1 VDALGWTLLH
11 FLWQGALAALA
22 LAALQTSCRRA
33 TPQARYLL
41 AALTLLAMLAAP
53 MITYWTLRSHAPSA
67 PREAAAG
74 SRTAVPFVVEAGAPG
89 PREEAAAL
97 RERVEPILPALVGL
111 WGSGVLLLSLRSLGG
126 WALARR
132 LTRAGLAA
140 VPAEVETQLARLVQ
154 ALRVSAP
161 VRLFESAR
169 VEVPTV
175 VGWLRPVVLLPA
187 STLAGLSMEQ
197 LELILAHELAHIRR
211 RDYLVNLLQTA
222 AETLLFYHPAVWWVS
237 HRMRVEREH
246 CCDDLAVAACGNA
259 LIYAHTLAELEERR
273 SGTPALAMAAS
284 GGALLSRVAHLL
296 GAQRP
301 RSRAARGL
309 SAVAA
314 PAGLAA
320 ALGAASLLLAG
331 TSLAPLA
338 SAPVAAAVAQEAEP
352 ATESEASAAAEEAE
366 PADPPEPQTGEP
378 REFPLP
384 RILEMARAGVTPESI
399 DELAALGYPSLT
411 PDELIALSSQ
421 GVGPD
426 YVRELAGQGYRELS
440 PDQLMLL
447 RSQGVSAEYA
457 GELKAQ
463 GLGDLSVSAL
473 VELRSQG
480 ITPEY
485 VAELKGAGYDGLSV
499 SKLIGLRSQ
508 GVSGEFAAELKA
520 LGYENLSVNRLIAL
534 RSNGITPEYVKE
546 FGSLGYRKIDVPM
559 LIGLR
564 SQGVTPEFVRGL
576 KEAGYPALSAG
587 ALIQLRSAGV
597 SAEYVRELA
606 QAGATG
612 LSVEELIE
620 LRSNGVSPELVKRFQ
635 GRR

>member
-11 FLWQGALAALA
+11 FLWQGALAAVA
-22 LAALQTSCRRA
+22 LAALQTLCRRA

-53 MITYWTLRSHAPSA
+53 MITYWTLRSQAPGVTHG
-67 PREAAAG
+67 AAAW
-74 SRTAVPFVVEAGAPG
+74 SRTAVPFVVDAGTPAPRVEAPD
-89 PREEAAAL
+89 L

-132 LTRAGLAA
+132 LTRAGLRT
-140 VPAEVETQLARLVQ
+140 VPAEVDTLLARLVE
-154 ALRVSAP
+154 ALPVSAP
-161 VRLFESAR
+161 VRLFESAL
-169 VEVPTV
+169 VAVPTV

-187 STLAGLSMEQ
+187 SALAGLSVAQ
-197 LELILAHELAHIRR
+197 LELILAHELAHVRR
-211 RDYLVNLLQTA
+211 RDYLVNLVQTA

-284 GGALLSRVAHLL
+284 GGALLARVARLL

-331 TSLAPLA
+331 TSLAPPA
-338 SAPVAAAVAQEAEP
+338 SGSSAEAVAAAVAQEAEP
-352 ATESEASAAAEEAE
+352 A
-366 PADPPEPQTGEP
+366 DPPEQQTGEP

-384 RILEMARAGVTPESI
+384 RILEMARAGVTPEYI

-426 YVRELAGQGYRELS
+426 YVRELAEQGYRDLS
-440 PDQLMLL
+440 PDQLMTL
-447 RSQGVSAEYA
+447 RAQGVSAEYA
-457 GELKAQ
+457 RELKAR

-480 ITPEY
+480 VTPEY
-485 VAELKGAGYDGLSV
+485 VAELKSAGYDGLSV

-520 LGYENLSVNRLIAL
+520 LGYPNLSVNRLIAL

-546 FGSLGYRKIDVPM
+546 LGSLGYREIDVPM

-576 KEAGYPALSAG
+576 VEAGYPALSAG

-597 SAEYVRELA
+597 SPEYVKELA

>member
-33 TPQARYLL
+33 TPQTRYLL
-41 AALTLLAMLAAP
+41 GALTLLAMLAAP
-53 MITYWTLRSHAPSA
+53 MITYGTLRSQA
-67 PREAAAG
+67 PRAPHEAAAG
-74 SRTAVPFVVEAGAPG
+74 SGTAAPFVVDVGTPG
-89 PREEAAAL
+89 PRVEAPVL

-132 LTRAGLAA
+132 LTRAGLGA
-140 VPAEVETQLARLVQ
+140 VPAEVENLLARLVQ

-161 VRLFESAR
+161 VRLFETAL

-187 STLAGLSMEQ
+187 SALAGLSMEQ

-273 SGTPALAMAAS
+273 SGTPALVMAAS
-284 GGALLSRVAHLL
+284 GGALLSRVARLL
-296 GAQRP
+296 GAQQP

-320 ALGAASLLLAG
+320 ALGTASLLLAG
-331 TSLAPLA
+331 TSLTPPA
-338 SAPVAAAVAQEAEP
+338 SEIGAEVAQAAEP
-352 ATESEASAAAEEAE
+352 RA
-366 PADPPEPQTGEP
+366 
-378 REFPLP
+378 FPLP
-384 RILEMARAGVTPESI
+384 RILEMARAGVTPEYI

-426 YVRELAGQGYRELS
+426 YVRELAEQGYRELS
-440 PDQLMLL
+440 PDQLMML

-520 LGYENLSVNRLIAL
+520 LGYQNLSVNRLIAL

-546 FGSLGYRKIDVPM
+546 LGSLGYREIDVPM

-564 SQGVTPEFVRGL
+564 NQGVTPEFVRGL

-587 ALIQLRSAGV
+587 ALIQLRAAGV
-597 SAEYVRELA
+597 SPEYVKELA